1 MNSKKIVAM
10 LTVSQLTC
18 ERDHRYLFE
27 DLSFSLGAG
36 ELLQVEGGNGAGKTT
51 LLRILGGLYTDY
63 SGSVSWELASQPLY
77 IGHKPGVKDLL
88 SARENLVWLAG
99 LQQVRADVESID
111 QALTQ
116 VGLRG
121 YEDVLCGAMSE
132 GQRKRVNL
140 ARLYLLQAQV
150 WILDEPFSA
159 IDRQGVERLEARM
172 QFHIDAGGA
181 IIVISHQPLSG
192 VTSVQSLRLAK

>member
-1 MNSKKIVAM
+1 M

-18 ERDHRYLFE
+18 ERDHRCLFE
-27 DLSFSLGAG
+27 NLSFSLGAG
-36 ELLQVEGGNGAGKTT
+36 QLLQIEGGNGAGKTT

-77 IGHKPGVKDLL
+77 LGHKPGVKDLL

-99 LQQVRADVESID
+99 LQQSGIDVDSID
-111 QALTQ
+111 QALSE

-121 YEDVLCGAMSE
+121 YEEVLCGAMSE

-172 QFHIDAGGA
+172 QTHIDAGGA
-181 IIVISHQPLSG
+181 LIVISHQLLAG
-192 VTSVQSLRLAK
+192 VTPVKSLRLGR

>member
-1 MNSKKIVAM
+1 M
-10 LTVSQLTC
+10 LNVSQLTC

-27 DLSFSLGAG
+27 NLSFSLNAG
-36 ELLQVEGGNGAGKTT
+36 DLLQIEGGNGAGKTT

-63 SGSVSWELASQPLY
+63 SGSVLWDLASQPLY
-77 IGHKPGVKDLL
+77 VGHKPGVKDLL
-88 SARENLVWLAG
+88 SARENLIWLAG
-99 LQQVRADVESID
+99 LRQADVDTEAID
-111 QALTQ
+111 EALAE

-121 YEDVLCGAMSE
+121 YEEVLCGAMSE

-140 ARLYLLQAQV
+140 ARLYLLQAQA

-172 QFHIDAGGA
+172 QNHIDAGG
-181 IIVISHQPLSG
+181 VLVLISHQPLSR
-192 VTSVQSLRLAK
+192 VSAVQSLRLGR

>member
-1 MNSKKIVAM
+1 M

-27 DLSFSLGAG
+27 DLSFVVGAG
-36 ELLQVEGGNGAGKTT
+36 ELLQIEGGNGAGKTT
-51 LLRILGGLYTDY
+51 LLRILGGLYTDF
-63 SGSVSWELASQPLY
+63 SGSVSWDLTSQPLY
-77 IGHKPGVKDLL
+77 LGHKPGVKDLL
-88 SARENLVWLAG
+88 SARENLTWLAG
-99 LQQVRADVESID
+99 LQQAGVDVATVD
-111 QALTQ
+111 QALAE

-121 YEDVLCGAMSE
+121 YEEVLCGAMSE

-140 ARLYLLQAQV
+140 ARLYLLQAQA

-172 QFHIDAGGA
+172 QAHIDTGGVL
-181 IIVISHQPLSG
+181 IVISHQTLSG
-192 VTSVQSLRLAK
+192 VTPMRSLRLGG

>member
-1 MNSKKIVAM
+1 M

-27 DLSFSLGAG
+27 DLSFVVGAG
-36 ELLQVEGGNGAGKTT
+36 ELLQIEGGNGAGKTT
-51 LLRILGGLYTDY
+51 LLRILGGLYTDF
-63 SGSVSWELASQPLY
+63 SGSVSWDLTSQPLY
-77 IGHKPGVKDLL
+77 LGHKPGVKDLL
-88 SARENLVWLAG
+88 SARENLTWLAG
-99 LQQVRADVESID
+99 LQQAGVDVATVD
-111 QALTQ
+111 QALAE

-121 YEDVLCGAMSE
+121 YEEVLCGAMSE

-140 ARLYLLQAQV
+140 ARLYLLQAQA

-172 QFHIDAGGA
+172 QAHIDTGGVL
-181 IIVISHQPLSG
+181 IVISHQSLSG
-192 VTSVQSLRLAK
+192 IAPMRSLRLGG

>member
-1 MNSKKIVAM
+1 M

-27 DLSFSLGAG
+27 DLSFVVGAG
-36 ELLQVEGGNGAGKTT
+36 ELLQIEGGNGAGKTT
-51 LLRILGGLYTDY
+51 LLRILGGLYTDF
-63 SGSVSWELASQPLY
+63 SGSVSWDLTLQPLY
-77 IGHKPGVKDLL
+77 LGHKPGVKDLL
-88 SARENLVWLAG
+88 SARENLTWLAG
-99 LQQVRADVESID
+99 LQQAGINVAMVD
-111 QALTQ
+111 QALAE

-121 YEDVLCGAMSE
+121 YEEVLCGAMSE

-140 ARLYLLQAQV
+140 ARLYLLQAQA

-172 QFHIDAGGA
+172 QTHIDTGGVL
-181 IIVISHQPLSG
+181 IVISHQTLSG
-192 VTSVQSLRLAK
+192 VTPMRSLRLGG

>member
-1 MNSKKIVAM
+1 M

-27 DLSFSLGAG
+27 DLSFVVGAG
-36 ELLQVEGGNGAGKTT
+36 ELLQIEGGNGAGKTT
-51 LLRILGGLYTDY
+51 LLRILGGLYTDF
-63 SGSVSWELASQPLY
+63 SGSVSWDLTSQPLY
-77 IGHKPGVKDLL
+77 LGHKPGVKDLL
-88 SARENLVWLAG
+88 SARENLTWLAG
-99 LQQVRADVESID
+99 LQQAGVDVATVD
-111 QALTQ
+111 QALAE

-121 YEDVLCGAMSE
+121 YEEVLCGAMSE

-140 ARLYLLQAQV
+140 ARLYLLQAQA

-172 QFHIDAGGA
+172 QTHIDTGGVL
-181 IIVISHQPLSG
+181 IVISHQTLSG
-192 VTSVQSLRLAK
+192 VTPMRSLRLGG

>member
-1 MNSKKIVAM
+1 M

-27 DLSFSLGAG
+27 DLSFVVGAG
-36 ELLQVEGGNGAGKTT
+36 ELLQIEGGNGAGKTT
-51 LLRILGGLYTDY
+51 LLRILGGLYTDF
-63 SGSVSWELASQPLY
+63 SGSVSWDLTSQPLY
-77 IGHKPGVKDLL
+77 LGHKPGVKDLL
-88 SARENLVWLAG
+88 SARENLTWLAG
-99 LQQVRADVESID
+99 LQQAGIDASTVDRALAE
-111 QALTQ
+111 

-121 YEDVLCGAMSE
+121 YEEVLCGAMSE

-140 ARLYLLQAQV
+140 ARLYLLQAQA

-172 QFHIDAGGA
+172 QAHIDTGGVL
-181 IIVISHQPLSG
+181 IVISHQTLSG
-192 VTSVQSLRLAK
+192 ITPMRSLRLGG

>member
-1 MNSKKIVAM
+1 M

-27 DLSFSLGAG
+27 DLSFVVGAG
-36 ELLQVEGGNGAGKTT
+36 ELLQIEGGNGAGKTT
-51 LLRILGGLYTDY
+51 LLRILGGLYTDF
-63 SGSVSWELASQPLY
+63 SGSVSWDLTSQPLY
-77 IGHKPGVKDLL
+77 LGHKPGVKDLL
-88 SARENLVWLAG
+88 SARENLTWLAG
-99 LQQVRADVESID
+99 LQQAGIDLATVDRALAE
-111 QALTQ
+111 

-121 YEDVLCGAMSE
+121 YEEVLCGAMSE

-140 ARLYLLQAQV
+140 ARLYLLQAQA

-172 QFHIDAGGA
+172 QAHIDTGGVL
-181 IIVISHQPLSG
+181 IVISHQTLSG
-192 VTSVQSLRLAK
+192 ITPMRSLRLGG

>member
-192 VTSVQSLRLAK
+192 V

>member
-1 MNSKKIVAM
+1 M

-63 SGSVSWELASQPLY
+63 SGSVSWKLASQPLY

-132 GQRKRVNL
+132 GQRERVNL

>member
-1 MNSKKIVAM
+1 M

-27 DLSFSLGAG
+27 DLSFVVGAG
-36 ELLQVEGGNGAGKTT
+36 ELLQIEGGNGAGKTT
-51 LLRILGGLYTDY
+51 LLRILGGLYTDF
-63 SGSVSWELASQPLY
+63 SGSVNWDLTSQPLY
-77 IGHKPGVKDLL
+77 LGHKPGVKDLL
-88 SARENLVWLAG
+88 SARENLTWLAG
-99 LQQVRADVESID
+99 LQQAGIDVATVD
-111 QALTQ
+111 QALAE

-121 YEDVLCGAMSE
+121 YEEVLCGAMSE

-140 ARLYLLQAQV
+140 ARLYLLQAQA

-172 QFHIDAGGA
+172 QAHIDTGGVL
-181 IIVISHQPLSG
+181 IVISHQTLSG
-192 VTSVQSLRLAK
+192 VTPMRSLRLGG

>member
-181 IIVISHQPLSG
+181 IIVISHQLLSG